1 MKKYKLL
8 QYIPNKV
15 FCDLLFDVEPKSLA
29 IKTDELKLHIKIE
42 NPTFLYEH
50 GLISG
55 FNKLINSEVQFDV
68 EDFDFIYYEDGMI
81 WFEDNVNEV
90 AFFEDKISLEFIIA
104 KLKTYGYIQK
114 DASDYYNIGE

>member
-1 MKKYKLL
+1 MEKYKLS

-15 FCDLLFDVEPKSLA
+15 FCDLLFDTEPKGLV

-42 NPTFLYEH
+42 NPKFLYEH
-50 GLISG
+50 GLIVG
-55 FNKLINSEVQFDV
+55 FNKSIDSEVQFNI

-90 AFFEDKISLEFIIA
+90 AFFENKISLEFIIS
-104 KLKTYGYIQK
+104 KLKTYGYIQ
-114 DASDYYNIGE
+114 

>member
-8 QYIPNKV
+8 NNIPNKV
-15 FCDLLFDVEPKSLA
+15 FSDLLFDAKPKDLV

-90 AFFEDKISLEFIIA
+90 AFFEDKISFIMS
-104 KLKTYGYIQK
+104 L
-114 DASDYYNIGE
+114 

>member
-8 QYIPNKV
+8 QHIPNKV
-15 FCDLLFDVEPKSLA
+15 FCDLLFDAEPKGLV
-29 IKTDELKLHIKIE
+29 IKTDELRLHVKIE

-55 FNKLINSEVQFDV
+55 FNKSINSEVQFDV
-68 EDFDFIYYEDGMI
+68 EDFDYICYEDGMI

-90 AFFEDKISLEFIIA
+90 AFFENKISLEFIIA
-104 KLKTYGYIQK
+104 KLKTYGYVQK
-114 DASDYYNIGE
+114 DASDY